1 MEAAAW
7 VGPRSGRGRVLAHT
21 RAPGEPA
28 IQALVRWEP
37 GPFLLGEAARRRE
50 AGFPPGHGVFRVA
63 STRERPDLERAIA
76 GAGGRTVL
84 ATADGA
90 ATLCLVTVRPE
101 SLIRFRQEIVRL
113 VTLGAVERVEA
124 EPSL

>member
-1 MEAAAW
+1 
-7 VGPRSGRGRVLAHT
+7 
-21 RAPGEPA
+21 
-28 IQALVRWEP
+28 
-37 GPFLLGEAARRRE
+37 
-50 AGFPPGHGVFRVA
+50 VA
-63 STRERPDLERAIA
+63 STRERADLERAVA
-76 GAGGRTVL
+76 AAGGRTVL